1 MLPPRPQ
8 RLKKAIRPFI
18 PKAVSRYRYGRAL
31 QKIATSAG
39 LTLIERD
46 LFFDLQKGQDVL
58 RIKRNH
64 DFCLQHMVENFDYYI
79 GSVVPIRENGINLVD
94 MSGPRYHRLRGFS
107 DVPFLFPSQTEPFST
122 TAEYLD
128 FAALSYGNIVLD
140 VGAYAGITSIIFAQ
154 RVGPKGHVYAFEA
167 DQFNYEC
174 AESNIEMAGRVL
186 GLANITLIR
195 KAIWSNADGLL
206 FSNEGSMGSSAV
218 SITGT
223 SRGNA
228 PGPRHIANR
237 FGPEQ
242 RVPSISLQ
250 EFFAEQQLD
259 HADFIKIDI
268 EGCEVEVLESSAKF
282 LNSIHAKLIVEPHVV
297 EGILST
303 DRCSQFLK
311 NAGFNVRV
319 RPKVGESAPLIEAVP
334 DSLEASY

>member
-1 MLPPRPQ
+1 
-8 RLKKAIRPFI
+8 
-18 PKAVSRYRYGRAL
+18 
-31 QKIATSAG
+31 
-39 LTLIERD
+39 
-46 LFFDLQKGQDVL
+46 
-58 RIKRNH
+58 
-64 DFCLQHMVENFDYYI
+64 
-79 GSVVPIRENGINLVD
+79 
-94 MSGPRYHRLRGFS
+94 
-107 DVPFLFPSQTEPFST
+107 
-122 TAEYLD
+122 
-128 FAALSYGNIVLD
+128 
-140 VGAYAGITSIIFAQ
+140 
-154 RVGPKGHVYAFEA
+154 
-167 DQFNYEC
+167 
-174 AESNIEMAGRVL
+174 
-186 GLANITLIR
+186 
-195 KAIWSNADGLL
+195 
-206 FSNEGSMGSSAV
+206 MGSSAV

-282 LNSIHAKLIVEPHVV
+282 LNSIQAKLVVEPHVV